1 MLDAHNLGDNGQAGF
16 LLGLG
21 EELQAL
27 GLHALEG
34 VGGGAGLEGAAPE
47 ELGPGLLHAF
57 GDAANLLLALH
68 GAGPGNK
75 GQPAAANLLA
85 AGQGDDGV
93 VGVELAVGLF
103 VGLLHALDALHK
115 ILGLDILRVDGG
127 GVADKAQHG
136 AVGAHPG
143 VHLHAVLA
151 GEFLDEF
158 IHHFLFL
165 MGFEYDNHGTSLP
178 FTK

>member
-1 MLDAHNLGDNGQAGF
+1 MK
-16 LLGLG
+16 
-21 EELQAL
+21 
-27 GLHALEG
+27 
-34 VGGGAGLEGAAPE
+34 APPRRNWAPDFFTLSAMPQICSSLSTE
-47 ELGPGLLHAF
+47 QGPAMR
-57 GDAANLLLALH
+57 AS
-68 GAGPGNK
+68 P
-75 GQPAAANLLA
+75 PAANLLA